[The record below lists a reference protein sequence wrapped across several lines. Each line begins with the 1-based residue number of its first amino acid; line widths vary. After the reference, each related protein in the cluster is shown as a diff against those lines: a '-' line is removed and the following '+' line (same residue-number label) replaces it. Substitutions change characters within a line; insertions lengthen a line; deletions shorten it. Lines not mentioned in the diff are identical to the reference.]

1 MQKNHLGRFD
11 TGAATHV
18 GKLRDRN
25 EDSYLIRPEAGI
37 WAVADGM
44 GGHEAGDL
52 ASQTVIAALQSIEL
66 PTSAAALLSHCEDR
80 VASANDRIKEISRD
94 RGGVT
99 IGATLAVLLAFEGY
113 YACVWSGDSRIYVV
127 RAGEILQLSRDHTEV
142 QELLASGAITAKEA
156 KTWTGNNVITR
167 AIGVYDEPELEI
179 TSGPLQP
186 GDSFVI
192 CSDGLTHHVEDSEI
206 LYCVTTNMSQQA
218 CDHLIALA
226 LERGGADNVTVIVAR
241 YQPGV
246 APPDDLDA
254 SQPDPATEH
263 G

>member
-1 MQKNHLGRFD
+1 MQNEHLGSFD

-25 EDSYLIRPEAGI
+25 EDSYLVRPEAGI

-52 ASQTVIAALQSIEL
+52 ASQTVIAELQSIEL
-66 PTSAAALLSHCEDR
+66 PTSAAGLLSHCEDR

-94 RGGVT
+94 RGGIV

-127 RAGEILQLSRDHTEV
+127 RAGEIRQLSRDHTEV
-142 QELLASGAITAKEA
+142 QELLARGIITAQEA
-156 KTWTGNNVITR
+156 ETWAGNNVITR

-186 GDSFVI
+186 GDSFII
-192 CSDGLTHHVEDSEI
+192 CSDGLTHHVEDGEI
-206 LYCVTTNMSQQA
+206 LDCVTTNMSQQA
-218 CDHLIALA
+218 CDNLIALA

-246 APPDDLDA
+246 APLNNLDA
-254 SQPDPATEH
+254 SQADPAAER

>member
-1 MQKNHLGRFD
+1 MQNNLLGKFD

-66 PTSAAALLSHCEDR
+66 PTSAAGLLSHCEDR
-80 VASANDRIKEISRD
+80 VARANDRIKEISRA
-94 RGGVT
+94 RGGVL
-99 IGATLAVLLAFEGY
+99 IGATLAVLLAFDGY

-142 QELLASGAITAKEA
+142 QELLASGVITPNEA
-156 KTWTGNNVITR
+156 KTWTGNNVVTR

-206 LYCVTTNMSQQA
+206 LDCVTANMSQQA
-218 CDHLIALA
+218 CDNLIALA
-226 LERGGADNVTVIVAR
+226 LERGGSDNVTVIVTR
-241 YQPGV
+241 YQPEV
-246 APPDDLDA
+246 APPADA
-254 SQPDPATEH
+254 SQADSATER

>member
-1 MQKNHLGRFD
+1 MQNSHLGSFD

-52 ASQTVIAALQSIEL
+52 ASQTVIAELQSIEL
-66 PTSAAALLSHCEDR
+66 PTSAASLLSHCEDR

-94 RGGVT
+94 RGGII
-99 IGATLAVLLAFEGY
+99 IGATLAVLLAFDDH

-142 QELLASGAITAKEA
+142 QELLASGTITAKEA

-206 LYCVTTNMSQQA
+206 LDCVTTNMSQQA
-218 CDHLIALA
+218 CDNLIALA

-241 YQPGV
+241 YQPEVG
-246 APPDDLDA
+246 PSDGSDP
-254 SQPDPATEH
+254 SQPDSATER